1 MIKTSNLRAAL
12 AALLL
17 SSTGALAQAPAP
29 AAPAGPAALDHPG
42 QNGDAKAAL
51 ELLLAAIEKAPTD
64 PQVPF
69 LLGELRQHQELVDG
83 GRALV
88 EARLQ
93 AVLRA
98 APPSFMKDD
107 LLAALSDL
115 RRAAGDAK
123 GAEALLR
130 ERGFV
135 REWVVAGGFGLA
147 PAASL
152 HEPYEPELAA
162 AERTL
167 DLKAT
172 YEGHRARVEWTPLE
186 LEPHE
191 LAVPVGRAMTGRGA
205 ATYALTHLEAPAAG
219 PHVLVYTGPSARVWV
234 NRALVATIDRTAE
247 RLDSEL
253 RLRVTLRQGW
263 NRVLVKVAD
272 GRGGRFALSVHDPRG
287 AVVPVKASRAVQPID
302 AGDDALEPV
311 LPSDAMARLAL
322 ARDPGGQ
329 ALFALGLMSTG
340 RGEEAWTV
348 LEDLRRAAPDVERA
362 AWFQLLVGD
371 AAQRAEHLPGAQRRD
386 LARSAYRKA
395 LELEPKGVRARRRL
409 AEFHFQDD
417 QAKEGILLLEEAL
430 ALAPGDVS
438 TRLRMFDALQR
449 KGWLIEAERALVEAE
464 KLGADLAPALR
475 SRLVLHGRRAEEPA
489 ARAVRERLLA
499 KHPGETWVLTERLDD
514 ALARGDR
521 AAAEAALTALEK
533 AGWSQEDLLDR
544 RLQAARALGDRPG
557 EVALR
562 RTLAE
567 RRPWDLE
574 RQVALA
580 QLLAE
585 SALTSPAARAEAIS
599 LLQLVLAREP
609 GRHAARRLLEGLE
622 GREDRF
628 WEEWTPDVRE
638 VMKSAPPASHWPRA
652 ATVCLHDQTV
662 TRVGPDGSTTD
673 VVHQLWMLLD
683 ESGKERYKER
693 PRAGEL
699 LVVRTITP
707 KGEVLEPINAEGSG
721 YQMPGLTRGAV
732 IEHAYRS
739 ERGAPGFQY
748 TNGPFYF
755 QDPDL
760 TEPFWL
766 SRWVIWLHKD
776 APVAVVE
783 RNLDKKGITREV
795 VERGE
800 WKVYIFTA
808 KDQPRYEPE
817 PAQPDKDELLPWV
830 KLVEKRSLEE
840 IGEFYREAALA
851 RAAITPS
858 VARKAQEL
866 TVGIDD
872 DLARARALFAFVQ
885 EHVTKPGGGDSAA
898 AVLAAG
904 GGSKATLL
912 LGLLRAAGVP
922 HSLLYAAPAPEA
934 QGGPVDWT
942 LPEPGQFSIPI
953 IRLEPRAGAADA
965 AGERT
970 PVYLDPEAPRYAPFG
985 RLPAHLWNAPAF
997 VCDAGGG
1004 TLDTLPP
1011 EPAAQDA
1018 DQVTVM
1024 DLQLAAGGAAKASI
1038 EREWRS
1044 YGRYALKEQ
1053 LRTAPAAALKQFYA
1067 RQANELFPGG
1077 EAKVIEA
1084 AALDVEAVG
1093 VPVRF
1098 RLLVDVP
1105 KAIRPR
1111 GDGAL
1116 VLAPLRPTGL
1126 KEGLAAH
1133 RERQFDIVLSDWIVV
1148 RDTVHVDLGPYAAAR
1163 LPANVLLKDE
1173 VGQFSLLW
1181 AREGD
1186 GRLRIERSLTI
1197 RPGRV
1202 KAARYPEFREL
1213 LTKIDE
1219 AERRTLVLEEKKR

>member
-1 MIKTSNLRAAL
+1 MKIQLPL
-12 AALLL
+12 ALLL
-17 SSTGALAQAPAP
+17 SSAALAQAPA
-29 AAPAGPAALDHPG
+29 GPVALDHPG

-51 ELLLAAIEKAPTD
+51 ELLLATIEKAPTD

-69 LLGELRQHQELVDG
+69 LLGEVRQHQDLVDG
-83 GRALV
+83 GKALV
-88 EARLQ
+88 EARLRAVAQ
-93 AVLRA
+93 AMPA
-98 APPSFMKDD
+98 SFMKDD
-107 LLAALSDL
+107 LLAALVDL
-115 RRAAGDAK
+115 RRAAGDPK
-123 GAEALLR
+123 GAEALML

-147 PAASL
+147 AAASL

-162 AERTL
+162 AEKTV
-167 DLKAT
+167 DLRAT
-172 YEGHRARVEWTPLE
+172 FEGFRAQVAWTPLE
-186 LEPHE
+186 LDASEY
-191 LAVPVGRAMTGRGA
+191 AVPVGRAMTGRGA

-219 PHVLVYTGPSARVWV
+219 PHVLVYSGPSARVWV

-253 RLRVTLRQGW
+253 RLRVNLRQGW
-263 NRVLVKVAD
+263 NRLLVKVAD
-272 GRGGRFALSVHDPRG
+272 GRGGRFALRVHDPRG
-287 AVVPVKASRAVQPID
+287 AVVPVRASRAPRPID
-302 AGDDALEPV
+302 AGDDELEPA

-329 ALFALGLMSTG
+329 ALFAMGLMASG

-348 LEDLRRAAPDVERA
+348 LDDLRRSAPEVERA

-386 LARSAYRKA
+386 LARTAYRKA
-395 LELEPKGVRARRRL
+395 LELEPRGVRARRRL

-417 QAKEGILLLEEAL
+417 QVKEGVLLLEEAL

-438 TRLRMFDALQR
+438 TWLRTFDALQR
-449 KGWLIEAERALVEAE
+449 KGWLIEAEKALVEAE
-464 KLGADLAPALR
+464 KLGADLAPTLR

-489 ARAVRERLLA
+489 AEVVRERLLA
-499 KHPGETWVLTERLDD
+499 KHPGETWVLAERLDD
-514 ALARGDR
+514 ALACGDR
-521 AAAEAALTALEK
+521 TAAEAAFAALEK
-533 AGWSQEDLLDR
+533 AGWAQDDLLER
-544 RLQAARALGDRPG
+544 RLLAARALGDRPA

-562 RTLAE
+562 RTLVE

-585 SALTSPAARAEAIS
+585 SALVSPAARAEAIQ
-599 LLQLVLAREP
+599 LLQLVLVREP
-609 GRHAARRLLEGLE
+609 GRHGARRLLEGLE

-638 VMKSAPPASHWPRA
+638 VMKSAPKASHWPRA

-673 VVHQLWMLLD
+673 VVHQIWMLLD
-683 ESGKERYKER
+683 ESGKERYGER
-693 PRAGEL
+693 PRSGEML
-699 LVVRTITP
+699 LLRTITP
-707 KGEVLEPINAEGSG
+707 SGEVLEPINAEGSD
-721 YQMPGLTRGAV
+721 YQMPGLARGAV
-732 IEHAYRS
+732 IEHAWRS

-795 VERGE
+795 IERGE
-800 WKVYIFTA
+800 WRIHVFTA

-830 KLVEKRSLEE
+830 KLVEKRTLEE
-840 IGEFYREAALA
+840 IGEFYREAALT
-851 RAAITPS
+851 RAVVTPS
-858 VARKAQEL
+858 VARKAQAL

-872 DLARARALFAFVQ
+872 DLARAKALFAFVQ

-912 LGLLRAAGVP
+912 LALLRAAGVP
-922 HSLLYAAPAPEA
+922 HSLLYAAPNPES
-934 QGGPVDWT
+934 QGGPVDWA
-942 LPEPGQFSIPI
+942 LPEPGQFAIPV
-953 IRLEPRAGAADA
+953 IRLEPRSGD
-965 AGERT
+965 GPRT
-970 PVYLDPEAPRYAPFG
+970 PVYVDPEAPRYAPFG

-1011 EPAAQDA
+1011 EATQQDA

-1024 DLQLAAGGAAKASI
+1024 ELRLRAGGEASVAVD
-1038 EREWRS
+1038 REWRS
-1044 YGRYALKEQ
+1044 YARYGLKEQ
-1053 LRTAPAAALKQFYA
+1053 FRTAPAAAVRRFFA
-1067 RQANELFPGG
+1067 GQANDLFPGG
-1077 EAKVIEA
+1077 EAKLLDG
-1084 AALDVEAVG
+1084 AALDLEAVG
-1093 VPVRF
+1093 LPVRF
-1098 RLLVDVP
+1098 RLKLDVP
-1105 KAIRPR
+1105 KAVRPR

-1116 VLAPLRPTGL
+1116 VVAPLRPTGL

-1133 RERQFDIVLSDWIVV
+1133 RERQFDIVLSDWVV
-1148 RDTVHVDLGPYAAAR
+1148 IRDTVHIDLGPYVAPR
-1163 LPANVLLKDE
+1163 LPASVLLKDQI
-1173 VGQFSLLW
+1173 GQFSLLW

-1186 GRLRIERSLTI
+1186 GRLRVERALTL

-1219 AERRTLVLEEKKR
+1219 AEKRTLVLEERKR